1 MTAHS
6 LSQHAQ
12 CRMQQRAI
20 PSCLIDWLF
29 QFGAEA
35 HDHHGAQVLYFDRA
49 AKRRLA
55 EIVPAPQLARF
66 DQKLKN
72 AYLVESIDGTVI
84 TVGYRDKKVHRH

>member
-20 PSCLIDWLF
+20 PPCLIDWLF
-29 QFGAEA
+29 EFGAEA
-35 HDHHGAQVLYFDRA
+35 YDHHGAQIRYFDRA

-55 EIVPAPQLARF
+55 EVVPAEQLAQF

-72 AYLVESIDGTVI
+72 AYLVESMGGTVI

>member
-1 MTAHS
+1 MTGHS

-20 PSCLIDWLF
+20 PPCLIDWLF

-35 HDHHGAQVLYFDRA
+35 YDHRGAQIRYFDRA

-55 EIVPAPQLARF
+55 KVVPTQQLAKF

-72 AYLVESIDGTVI
+72 AYLVESMDGTVI

>member
-1 MTAHS
+1 MTAHP

-20 PSCLIDWLF
+20 PPCLIDWLF

-35 HDHHGAQVLYFDRA
+35 HDHHGAQIRYFDRA
-49 AKRRLA
+49 SKRRLA
-55 EIVPAPQLARF
+55 EAVPAQQLARF

-72 AYLVESIDGTVI
+72 AYLVEATDGTVI
-84 TVGYRDKKVHRH
+84 TMGYRDKRVRRH